1 MTQRKI
7 AFSVLRKGKNMKT
20 SKIEIRQ
27 VEQEQGVFTEIL
39 VDGHKLEGVRSFEL
53 KQGVGNSVPI
63 LSIDLNALNLSTDL
77 QTLQVNQKGI
87 GEIESIKFKGQE
99 MPVEFVQKEEKGS
112 KIVRTSKKPISL
124 SCLIKKKP
132 ICQMDI
138 FR

>member
-1 MTQRKI
+1 
-7 AFSVLRKGKNMKT
+7 MKA

-27 VEQEQGVFTEIL
+27 VDGEKGIFTEIL

-77 QTLQVNQKGI
+77 QTLQVNQNGI

-99 MPVEFVQKEEKGS
+99 MPVEFGAKE
-112 KIVRTSKKPISL
+112 
-124 SCLIKKKP
+124 
-132 ICQMDI
+132 
-138 FR
+138 

>member
-1 MTQRKI
+1 
-7 AFSVLRKGKNMKT
+7 MKT

-27 VEQEQGVFTEIL
+27 VNGEKGIFTEIL

-53 KQGVGNSVPI
+53 KQGVGDSVPV

-99 MPVEFVQKEEKGS
+99 TPVEFVQKEEEGS
-112 KIVRTSKKPISL
+112 KVVRTSKKPISL

>member
-1 MTQRKI
+1 MT
-7 AFSVLRKGKNMKT
+7 A

-27 VEQEQGVFTEIL
+27 ANGEKGIFTEIF
-39 VDGHKLEGVRSFEL
+39 VDGRKLDGVRSFEL

-77 QTLQVNQKGI
+77 QMLQVNQKGI

-99 MPVEFVQKEEKGS
+99 MPVEFVQKEEKAS
-112 KIVRTSKKPISL
+112 KMVRTSKKPISL
-124 SCLIKKKP
+124 TCLINKKP

>member
-1 MTQRKI
+1 MAEQCSTFKKDLENIGIHITDEQY
-7 AFSVLRKGKNMKT
+7 SDLC
-20 SKIEIRQ
+20 EI
-27 VEQEQGVFTEIL
+27 
-39 VDGHKLEGVRSFEL
+39 
-53 KQGVGNSVPI
+53 
-63 LSIDLNALNLSTDL
+63 NLFM
-77 QTLQVNQKGI
+77 KGI

-112 KIVRTSKKPISL
+112 KMVRTSKKPISL

>member
-1 MTQRKI
+1 
-7 AFSVLRKGKNMKT
+7 MKA
-20 SKIEIRQ
+20 SKIEIHQ

-39 VDGHKLEGVRSFEL
+39 VDGHRLEGVRSFEL
-53 KQGVGNSVPI
+53 KQGVGDSVPV

-77 QTLQVNQKGI
+77 KLLQVNQKGI

-99 MPVEFVQKEEKGS
+99 MPVEFVQKEEKAS
-112 KIVRTSKKPISL
+112 KMVRTSKKPISL

>member
-1 MTQRKI
+1 
-7 AFSVLRKGKNMKT
+7 MKT
-20 SKIEIRQ
+20 PKIEIRQ

-53 KQGVGNSVPI
+53 KQEVGDSVPI

-99 MPVEFVQKEEKGS
+99 TPVEFVQKEEKGS
-112 KIVRTSKKPISL
+112 KMVRTSKKLISL

>member
-1 MTQRKI
+1 
-7 AFSVLRKGKNMKT
+7 MKA
-20 SKIEIRQ
+20 SKIEIHQ

-39 VDGHKLEGVRSFEL
+39 VDGHRLEGVRSFEL
-53 KQGVGNSVPI
+53 KQEVGNSMPT

-77 QTLQVNQKGI
+77 KLLQVNQKGI
-87 GEIESIKFKGQE
+87 GEIESIRFKGQE

-112 KIVRTSKKPISL
+112 KMVRTSKKPISL